1 MASHESTAAVQGVS
15 AWKVLAAMIVVL
27 LVGIGAVALF
37 GYPALIVLALG
48 GTAAMLVI
56 LVAISAGR

>member
-1 MASHESTAAVQGVS
+1 MASHEPTAEDHGLS
-15 AWKVLAAMIVVL
+15 AWKVLAAMVGL
-27 LVGIGAVALF
+27 LVVGIGAVALF
-37 GYPALIVLALG
+37 GYPALIVLALA

>member
-1 MASHESTAAVQGVS
+1 MANHEPTADNRGLS
-15 AWKVLAAMIVVL
+15 AWVVLAVLVVVL
-27 LVGIGAVALF
+27 VIGIGAVALF
-37 GYPALIVLALG
+37 GYPALIVLALA

>member
-1 MASHESTAAVQGVS
+1 MANHESAAENRGIS
-15 AWKVLAAMIVVL
+15 AWKMLVAMVVLL

-37 GYPALIVLALG
+37 GYPALIVIALA
-48 GTAAMLVI
+48 GTAAALIM